1 MEISLCSSLRVGA
14 VGAPSRP
21 ISSLT
26 FKPTVLGAGTH
37 RAWPWEAVSP
47 TVAVCHIPLTHCPRD
62 IQEALTSKAEAGVR
76 KLGSIK
82 RKGGRSGFTGVT
94 SGHGRRRSGMQYKT
108 RRKTK
113 KGGLASGRR
122 K

>member
-1 MEISLCSSLRVGA
+1 MEISLCSPLRVGA
-14 VGAPSRP
+14 VGAPTGPSAVLLLSRQ
-21 ISSLT
+21 
-26 FKPTVLGAGTH
+26 FWVQVH

-47 TVAVCHIPLTHCPRD
+47 TVAVCHIPLTHCPRN
-62 IQEALTSKAEAGVR
+62 IQEALTSRTEAGAR

-82 RKGGRSGFTGVT
+82 RKGGRSGFTGMT
-94 SGHGRRRSGMQYKT
+94 SGHGRRRSGMQYKA